1 MSREASLNPIFLMGK
16 TCTSSLYHSFY
27 LVNIEDKN
35 ELCVHFRFPKLRRD
49 IEDVESGVKYFV
61 TELDLLKEDNFGSFV
76 VTTSDGSRFFASY
89 RGSSSCLF
97 VAVSELCSTAVSV
110 DESICVL
117 NSYALILMLFVCLSV
132 CLPRCR
138 YFH

>member
-27 LVNIEDKN
+27 LINIEDKN
-35 ELCVHFRFPKLRRD
+35 DMLIHFRFPHKRRA

-61 TELDLLKEDNFGSFV
+61 TELELLNEDNFGSFV

-89 RGSSSCLF
+89 RGSSSRLF
-97 VAVSELCSTAVSV
+97 VAVSE
-110 DESICVL
+110 
-117 NSYALILMLFVCLSV
+117 
-132 CLPRCR
+132 
-138 YFH
+138 